1 MHQLNV
7 LIFGPSS
14 FISTLNELKPF
25 LKFNHFSD
33 FKDKKFDIILFH
45 EESLKDNKKKNQI
58 SKSHSLKIFVSS
70 KNKKPSI
77 DYDEHLQIPTT
88 LKEIN
93 NTVEKIVAKK
103 KFFHN
108 SSIKVKEYFMDKNE
122 KRLFKENNFVI
133 LTEKEIKLIEL
144 LLNST
149 EPMDE
154 NFILNYK
161 NGYSFWKKEINLQ
174 KIYFHPSI
182 EKELLNLKRV
192 KVVIKERKLIQFI
205 LKNQLISLALHQ

>member
-1 MHQLNV
+1 M
-7 LIFGPSS
+7 
-14 FISTLNELKPF
+14 
-25 LKFNHFSD
+25 
-33 FKDKKFDIILFH
+33 FH
-45 EESLKDNKKKNQI
+45 EETLKDNKKKNQI
-58 SKSHSLKIFVSS
+58 SKSHSLKIFVSN

-88 LKEIN
+88 IKEIN

-108 SSIKVKEYFMDKNE
+108 SSIKVKEYLMDKNE
-122 KRLFKENNFVI
+122 KRLSKENNFVI

-149 EPMDE
+149 EPISKNKILYSVWNYSTDADTHTVETHIYRLRKKISKKFMDE

-161 NGYSFWKKEINLQ
+161 NGYSF
-174 KIYFHPSI
+174 
-182 EKELLNLKRV
+182 
-192 KVVIKERKLIQFI
+192 
-205 LKNQLISLALHQ
+205 